1 MPDLG
6 ALTPSELSDFRRH
19 YLTSRRTLATPSC
32 ESSDRCSS
40 ADDIGRREINSSAS
54 TDEFESDV
62 DWFVAKRYGQELRN
76 RHVLDFAFS
85 PDGAAAGFTRFFF
98 KTQRNLLTI
107 LNSGSASD
115 VAHIFADPV
124 AGEPGW
130 HALPRPTPEPV
141 WFTPDS
147 RVQHNELG
155 GL

>member
-6 ALTPSELSDFRRH
+6 ELTPAELSIFRRQ

-32 ESSDRCSS
+32 DSSDHCSS
-40 ADDIGRREINSSAS
+40 ADDIGRRELTSTAS
-54 TDEFESDV
+54 TDEYESGV
-62 DWFVAKRYGQELRN
+62 DWFVAKRYGSELRN
-76 RHVLDFAFS
+76 RHVLDFAYS
-85 PDGAAAGFTRFFF
+85 PDGAAAGFTRFFL
-98 KTQRNLLTI
+98 KTQRKLLHI
-107 LNSGSASD
+107 LNSGKDKD
-115 VAHIFADPV
+115 VAYIFADPV

-130 HALPRPTPEPV
+130 HALPRPTPDPV